1 MKLNS
6 GLFYRG
12 ALVANLLIAFTIAS
26 SSNVHAEGPRGKG
39 VKNYRSN
46 CSFYGQNQAQAES
59 IGCSIEQ
66 GASRI
71 VIRWD
76 DGFTTT
82 LNSQRLDG
90 YSYWLSMP
98 SESRAQVRFYSGT
111 GEVAHVEIYE
121 GPGQGIIVVDPRVV
135 ER

>member
-12 ALVANLLIAFTIAS
+12 ALVANLLVAFTIATS
-26 SSNVHAEGPRGKG
+26 SDVHAEGRDRG
-39 VKNYRSN
+39 VRNYSSN

-71 VIRWD
+71 VIIWD

-82 LNSQRLDG
+82 LNAQRNG
-90 YSYWLSMP
+90 NWLSMP
-98 SESRAQVRFYSGT
+98 SESRAEVRFYSGT

-121 GPGQGIIVVDPRVV
+121 GPGQGIIVVDPREL

>member
-12 ALVANLLIAFTIAS
+12 ALVANLLVAFTMAS
-26 SSNVHAEGPRGKG
+26 SSDVHAQGRATG
-39 VKNYRSN
+39 VRNYSSN

-82 LNSQRLDG
+82 LNAQRNG
-90 YSYWLSMP
+90 TWLSMP
-98 SESRAQVRFYSGT
+98 SESRAEIRFYT
-111 GEVAHVEIYE
+111 GNGQVAHVEIYE
-121 GPGQGIIVVDPRVV
+121 GPGKGIIVVDPSDL